1 MKMISDNKFY
11 EEYDTN
17 GLGDAYTFG
26 EAFNFHF
33 VSSKWVNGVAF
44 IEMSGGVY
52 GIFNGWNQKFYLF
65 NNVNT
70 PKEWINRQFINCYSK
85 YSDKPEYTK
94 KQIADINEYKVQK
107 VIEAQRAMDY

>member
-1 MKMISDNKFY
+1 MKEISTHKFY
-11 EEYDTN
+11 EVYDTN

-52 GIFNGWNQKFYLF
+52 GIFNGWNLRFYLF
-65 NNVNT
+65 NKVNT
-70 PKEWINRQFINCYSK
+70 PKEWIDRQFVNCYSK
-85 YSDKPEYTK
+85 YSCNSEYAK
-94 KQIADINEYKVQK
+94 KQIVDINEEMVQK